1 MNLKD
6 IAKIKNSSTSEIV
19 DYLKWKGVTIQDT
32 KFHELLLSEIK
43 AIDPFLYS
51 IELEKAKIAVFQEGD
66 IVEGVIQNVADYGVF
81 VDFYNGAT
89 GLLHISQ
96 ISSDKIDDLSSLFSK
111 GQAIRVLIKR
121 VREDGKLD
129 LGYKQIPYILIKK
142 RQEEKDKII
151 EEKKIARQE
160 ALKERQAKAKQF
172 TEHFNEGTV
181 FPEAEVIKVGEK
193 RANIKVDEY
202 EGLIDRDNL
211 NWNVIS
217 SAKDLLYVGEIV
229 NVVFLGVD
237 DDYNLKF
244 GLKQLNEKPYE
255 DKYYDYSIDQ
265 LLKLIGI
272 SDNVFIGEA
281 VSFGDHKFLVNLRSD
296 GKEKGTLLADPFY
309 GQNIRS
315 VVNVEGIES
324 GCFYRTKLRLIS
336 KELRMERNQLF
347 QFQTNRIE
355 KVENP
360 YKEDVESVFRKNIS
374 PATNLTVS
382 HLLAE
387 VGKNLYSSK
396 DRMFF
401 ELIQNA
407 DDASAQK
414 GVNVKIRTIGDY
426 LVIKHNGF
434 AFSKDDF
441 EAITS
446 AANGTKKAN
455 ENKTGY
461 KGIGFKSVFTDSE
474 EVIIFTGG
482 YKFKFD
488 RNEPI
493 FRNFENFYFKINN
506 FATEQQKLD
515 FLRTFQS
522 EKKKFEGVKDIPWQL
537 EPIWTDQLP
546 SELKTSDYNFE
557 KSNVA
562 IALKLS
568 EERISGDDGY
578 EKAILG
584 IIGNPKFM
592 LFLRNTLRIDFNDET
607 ISKHIK
613 NSRITL
619 KNSHGLS
626 EQFERKDY
634 DIAVNNEAFEKSGID
649 LKISITE
656 SDENNRVKDAKFVN
670 SRNAEYEN
678 IPPKIAVGGSTQISF
693 AAPYRDNMV
702 TTITEANN
710 GNSDISLFAFLP
722 TLVKDFIFPFYINAN
737 FVLDSPRQRIL
748 GDNPWN
754 YYLMQN
760 IGRSIVEWVA
770 ELAKSGENNSLW
782 LLPTSLFDEKPADT
796 GMLAKHFNVAYKDA
810 LKNHS
815 FILDHNG
822 ELSKQEEILIDH
834 SGLSEIIGASL
845 LCEIIDSKKRLPSP
859 DIDIT
864 PIKENKEFFSLVERC
879 YSGKTIVEHLVKDC
893 SLLNNWLIN
902 EADEEKRNQFF
913 EWFLKKKDK
922 TARIIGKIKLF
933 QIEGEWLSVEEISQR
948 KNIIISTKKTRA
960 IHNELQK
967 LGYNCTDTIVDDHP
981 LSEILS
987 KYAPSAKSV
996 FATIAACDFSELE
1009 FEERKHLFVEL
1020 ISFDGVGDSK
1030 LKELIL
1036 FKNALGSLS
1045 CLKLMTRRNEQTQ
1058 EWLLPYCLDEN
1069 EYFPE
1074 LEKFILQDDN
1084 VFAEIVAN
1092 HYDELIKSTNL
1103 TDLYKQYETIWPDS
1117 FTQNLIKKGGFTIE
1131 ILPIVE
1137 NSGTRTKELFLQ
1149 SIKLNLNVGEKYD
1162 ESSPKT
1168 RIIKMAISVYGER
1181 VKTAFSND
1189 RIQIDGKPLTLFT
1202 YSDEVSCPYRSV
1214 GENKVMK
1221 LSLAE
1226 LNPEYKGLSNVINE
1240 VAEQFEGL
1248 SASELKKNVFAL
1260 EFIGKQILFEQ
1271 ICDLKKCPKDGSLPK
1286 MPTNLNAS
1294 QILYFIWYRRDKSNW
1309 NNRFYDQSVYN
1320 SYYRR
1325 YEVQKRAY
1333 SGLWDDNWVP
1343 MVNLEAIDSSVFDNL
1358 MAICMNEKV
1367 NFYQLSFF
1375 KTIVGK
1381 YLSNSYIL
1389 QEEQINA
1396 TVEKWAKEGELCK
1409 EKLSYLKAIGVKD
1422 ETEDLIK
1429 FRKGI
1434 LNGIEQKCSDYNLQV
1449 DELVKT
1455 MEWLTSVIRDNPIEK
1470 KEAKNAVISIL
1481 LTLKNADYAQ
1491 FVIEDFKTA
1500 KEWEDKRYYQW
1511 KKSHNLS
1518 IFIVEGEMPYRCIYN
1533 QKVLFKDKIGDYAY
1547 FDGMKRLYVNG
1558 AKSMQIL
1565 MGEICDINYIP
1576 FIKED
1581 WNQLFLVSRDEILE
1595 KEKEIFELKQ
1605 QLLKQNELLLANEQQ
1620 VVEKGN
1626 LTKEEQEEI
1635 SRNARVKA
1643 KQYLS
1648 EHGYDVSGWDAENSI
1663 ADVYSEIITPQ
1674 GETINIVIRS
1684 ARGKKIHLAATSFE
1698 VLMSNPNNLLLIDDG
1713 KGIRCVDF
1721 EELFG
1726 NNSNVNLIFDAQYT
1740 PRDYFEALA
1749 KIFKYVKNTQFVIEN
1764 PQYSAFD
1771 EIKGFGL
1778 EVKNEGTVV
1787 LGTEEDI

>member
-6 IAKIKNSSTSEIV
+6 IAKIKNSSISDIV
-19 DYLKWKGVTIQDT
+19 DYLKLKGVTIQDT

-43 AIDPFLYS
+43 TIDPFLYNT
-51 IELEKAKIAVFQEGD
+51 ELEKAKTAVFQEGD
-66 IVEGVIQNVADYGVF
+66 IVEGMIQNIADFGVF
-81 VDFYNGAT
+81 VDFYNGST

-96 ISSDKIDDLSSLFSK
+96 ISNDKIENLSALFSK
-111 GQAIRVLIKR
+111 GQPIRVLIKR

-142 RQEEKDKII
+142 RQKEKDKII

-160 ALKERQAKAKQF
+160 ALKERQAKAMLF
-172 TEHFNEGTV
+172 TEQFIEGTV

-193 RANIKVDEY
+193 RANIKVDEF
-202 EGLIDRDNL
+202 EGFIDRDNL

-237 DDYNLKF
+237 DNYNLMF
-244 GLKQLNEKPYE
+244 GLKQLNDKPYE
-255 DKYYDYSIDQ
+255 DYYYDYGIDQ
-265 LLKLIGI
+265 LLKIIGI

-281 VSFGDHKFLVNLRSD
+281 VSFGEHTFLVNLRSD
-296 GKEKGTLLADPFY
+296 GREKGALLADPFY
-309 GQNIRS
+309 GQNIRA

-324 GCFYRTKLRLIS
+324 GCFYRTKLRLIC
-336 KELRMERNQLF
+336 KELRQERNQLF

-355 KVENP
+355 RVENP
-360 YKEDVESVFRKNIS
+360 YKEDVEAVFRKNIS

-493 FRNFENFYFKINN
+493 FRNFEDFYFKINN

-702 TTITEANN
+702 TTIAEANN

-845 LCEIIDSKKRLPSP
+845 LCKIIDSKKRLPSP

-864 PIKENKEFFSLVERC
+864 PVKENKEFFSLVERC

-1074 LEKFILQDDN
+1074 LEKYILQDDN
-1084 VFAEIVAN
+1084 VFAEIVTN
-1092 HYDELIKSTNL
+1092 HYDELIKSTSL
-1103 TDLYKQYETIWPDS
+1103 TDLYKQYDTFWPDS
-1117 FTQNLIKKGGFTIE
+1117 FTQNLIKKGGSSIE

-1137 NSGTRTKELFLQ
+1137 NSGTKTKELFLQ
-1149 SIKLNLNVGEKYD
+1149 SISLSLNVGEKYD

-1181 VKTAFSND
+1181 VKTAFSNAH
-1189 RIQIDGKPLTLFT
+1189 IQIDGKPLTLFT
-1202 YSDEVSCPYRSV
+1202 YSDEVLCPYRTV

-1240 VAEQFEGL
+1240 IAEQFEGL
-1248 SASELKKNVFAL
+1248 SASELKKNVFSL
-1260 EFIGKQILFEQ
+1260 GFIDKQILFEQ
-1271 ICDLKKCPKDGSLPK
+1271 ICDLKKCPKEGSLSK
-1286 MPTNLNAS
+1286 IPTNLNAS

-1309 NNRFYDQSVYN
+1309 NNRFYVQSVYN
-1320 SYYRR
+1320 NYYRR

-1333 SGLWDDNWVP
+1333 SRLWDESWVP
-1343 MVNLEAIDSSVFDNL
+1343 MVNLQTIDISVFDNL

-1381 YLSNSYIL
+1381 YFSNSYTL
-1389 QEEQINA
+1389 QEEKINA
-1396 TVEKWAKEGELCK
+1396 AVEKWAKEGEDCK
-1409 EKLSYLKAIGVKD
+1409 EKLSYLKSIGVKD
-1422 ETEDLIK
+1422 ETENLIK

-1434 LNGIEQKCSDYNLQV
+1434 VDGIEQKCSDYNLQV
-1449 DELVKT
+1449 DDLVKT
-1455 MEWLTSVIRDNPIEK
+1455 LEWLTSVICEYPIEK
-1470 KEAKNAVISIL
+1470 KETKNSVLSIL
-1481 LTLKNADYAQ
+1481 QTLKKVDYTQ
-1491 FVIEDFKTA
+1491 YVLEDFETA
-1500 KEWEDKRYYQW
+1500 IEWKDERYLQW
-1511 KKSHNLS
+1511 KKDHFFS
-1518 IFIVEGEMPYRCIYN
+1518 IFLIDSEMPYRCIYN
-1533 QKVLFKDKIGDYAY
+1533 QNVLFKDKIGDYAY
-1547 FDGMKRLYVNG
+1547 FDSMKRLYINR
-1558 AKSMQIL
+1558 AKSIQII
-1565 MGEICDINYIP
+1565 MGEICEIPNIP
-1576 FIKED
+1576 FSKDD
-1581 WNQLFLVSRDEILE
+1581 WNLLFLVSRDEILE

-1605 QLLKQNELLLANEQQ
+1605 QILKQSELLLANAQQ

-1626 LTKEEQEEI
+1626 LSKEEQEEI
-1635 SRNARVKA
+1635 SKNARLKA
-1643 KQYLS
+1643 KQYLAD
-1648 EHGYDVSGWDAENSI
+1648 HGYDVSRWDAEESI
-1663 ADVYSEIITPQ
+1663 ADVYSVIKTPQ

-1698 VLMSNPNNLLLIDDG
+1698 TLMSNPNNLLLVDDG
-1713 KGIRCVDF
+1713 KEIRCVDF

-1726 NNSNVNLIFDAQYT
+1726 NNSNINLIFDAQYT
-1740 PRDYFEALA
+1740 PREYFEALA
-1749 KIFKYVKNTQFVIEN
+1749 KIFKYVRNTQFVIEN
-1764 PQYSAFD
+1764 PLYSAFD

-1778 EVKNEGTVV
+1778 DIKNKGTVI
-1787 LGTEEDI
+1787 LGNEEDI

>member
-6 IAKIKNSSTSEIV
+6 IAKIKKSTTSEIV
-19 DYLKWKGVTIQDT
+19 DYLNWKGVTIQDA

-51 IELEKAKIAVFQEGD
+51 VELEKAKSAIFQEGD
-66 IVEGVIQNVADYGVF
+66 IVEGVIQNVADFGVF
-81 VDFYNGAT
+81 VDFYNGLT

-96 ISSDKIDDLSSLFSK
+96 VSNDKIENLSSLFSK
-111 GQAIRVLIKR
+111 GQAIRVLIKK

-142 RQEEKDKII
+142 RQEEKEKII
-151 EEKKIARQE
+151 AEKKIARQE
-160 ALKERQAKAKQF
+160 ALKERQAKAKLFTKQF
-172 TEHFNEGTV
+172 HEGTV

-217 SAKDLLYVGEIV
+217 SAKDLLYVGEVV
-229 NVVFLGVD
+229 NVVFIGVD

-244 GLKQLNEKPYE
+244 GLKQLNDKPYE
-255 DKYYDYSIDQ
+255 DYLYDYSIDQ
-265 LLKLIGI
+265 LLKIIGI
-272 SDNVFIGEA
+272 NDNLFIGEA

-296 GKEKGTLLADPFY
+296 SKEKGVLLADPFY
-309 GQNIRS
+309 GQNIRA

-324 GCFYRTKLRLIS
+324 GSFYRTKLRLIS
-336 KELRMERNQLF
+336 KELRLERNQLF
-347 QFQTNRIE
+347 QFQTNRVE
-355 KVENP
+355 KVDNP

-426 LVIKHNGF
+426 LVVKHNGF

-493 FRNFENFYFKINN
+493 FNNFEDFYFKINN

-522 EKKKFEGVKDIPWQL
+522 EKKKFDGVKDIPWQL
-537 EPIWTDQLP
+537 EPIWTEQLP
-546 SELKTSDYNFE
+546 GELKASDYNFE

-613 NSRITL
+613 DNKITL

-626 EQFERKDY
+626 EQYERKDY
-634 DIAVNNEAFEKSGID
+634 EIPVNNEAFEKSGID
-649 LKISITE
+649 LKISIVET
-656 SDENNRVKDAKFVN
+656 DENNRVKDAKFVN

-702 TTITEANN
+702 TTITEANH
-710 GNSDISLFAFLP
+710 GTSDISLFAFLP

-754 YYLMQN
+754 FYLMQN
-760 IGRSIVEWVA
+760 IGRSLVEWVA
-770 ELAKSGENNSLW
+770 ELSKNGDNNCLW
-782 LLPTSLFDEKPADT
+782 LLPISFFDEKQTDT
-796 GMLAKHFNVAYKDA
+796 GMLAKHFNSEYKDA
-810 LKNHS
+810 LKEYP

-822 ELSKQEEILIDH
+822 ELSKQEEIIIDH
-834 SGLSEIIGASL
+834 SGLSDIIGANL
-845 LCEIIDSKKRLPSP
+845 LCRIIDSEKRLPSP
-859 DIDIT
+859 HIDIT
-864 PIKENKEFFSLVERC
+864 PIKDNKDFFSLVERC
-879 YSGKTIVEHLVKDC
+879 YSGKTIVEHLTKDC

-902 EADEEKRNQFF
+902 EADDEKRNQFF

-922 TARIIGKIKLF
+922 TAKIIEKIKLF
-933 QIEGEWLSVEEISQR
+933 QVKGEWLSIEEISLR
-948 KNIIISTKKTRA
+948 NNIIITTSKTQA
-960 IHNELQK
+960 IYKELEK
-967 LGYNCTDTIVDDHP
+967 LGYICTDVIVDNHP
-981 LSEILS
+981 LNELVS
-987 KYAPSAKSV
+987 KYAPSGKSV
-996 FATIAACDFSELE
+996 FATIAACDFSVLD
-1009 FEERKHLFVEL
+1009 FDERKHLFIEL
-1020 ISFDGVGDSK
+1020 ISFDGVGESK
-1030 LKELIL
+1030 LKDLVL
-1036 FKNALGSLS
+1036 FKNALGKLS
-1045 CLKLMTRRNEQTQ
+1045 CLKAISRRSEKTQ
-1058 EWLLPYCLDEN
+1058 EWFLTYCLDEN

-1074 LEKFILQDDN
+1074 LDKYILQEDN
-1084 VFAEIVAN
+1084 VFEEIVVN
-1092 HYDELIKSTNL
+1092 HYDEIIKSTSL
-1103 TDLYKQYETIWPDS
+1103 TDLYKIYETVWPDS
-1117 FTQNLIKKGGFTIE
+1117 FTQNLIKKGGLTIE
-1131 ILPIVE
+1131 ILPIIE

-1149 SIKLNLNVGEKYD
+1149 SITLNLNVGEKYD

-1181 VKTAFSND
+1181 VKAAFSNAH
-1189 RIQIDGKPLTLFT
+1189 IQINGKPLTLFT
-1202 YSDEVSCPYRSV
+1202 YSDEVSCAYKSV

-1226 LNPEYKGLSNVINE
+1226 LNPEYRGLSNVINE
-1240 VAEQFEGL
+1240 ISEQFAGL
-1248 SASELKKNVFAL
+1248 TASELKKNVFAL
-1260 EFIGKQILFEQ
+1260 EFIGKQLLFEQ
-1271 ICDLKKCPKDGSLPK
+1271 ICDLKKCQKDGSMPI

-1294 QILYFIWYRRDKSNW
+1294 QMLYFIWYRRDKTNW
-1309 NNRFYDQSVYN
+1309 NNRYYDQSVYN
-1320 SYYRR
+1320 NYFRR
-1325 YEVQKRAY
+1325 YEVQKRTY
-1333 SGLWDDNWVP
+1333 SGLWDENWVP
-1343 MVNLEAIDSSVFDNL
+1343 MVNLQTLDSSVFDNL
-1358 MAICMNEKV
+1358 MSICMKEKV

-1381 YLSNSYIL
+1381 FLSNSYIL
-1389 QEEQINA
+1389 QEEQIN
-1396 TVEKWAKEGELCK
+1396 TVVEKWAKDGENCE
-1409 EKLSYLKAIGVKD
+1409 EKLSYLKSIGVKD
-1422 ETEDLIK
+1422 ETENLIK
-1429 FRKGI
+1429 FRKGLI
-1434 LNGIEQKCSDYNLQV
+1434 DGIEQKCSDYNLQG

-1455 MEWLTSVIRDNPIEK
+1455 LEWLTSVVRENPIEK

-1481 LTLKNADYAQ
+1481 LALKNANYAQ
-1491 FVIEDFKTA
+1491 YVIEDFKIA
-1500 KEWEDKRYYQW
+1500 KEWDDKRYYQW

-1518 IFIVEGEMPYRCIYN
+1518 VYVIDSEMPYRCIYN

-1547 FDGMKRLYVNG
+1547 FDSLRRLYINEE
-1558 AKSMQIL
+1558 KSIQII
-1565 MGEICDINYIP
+1565 MGEICDITNIP
-1576 FIKED
+1576 FSKED

-1595 KEKEIFELKQ
+1595 KEKEILELKQ

-1626 LTKEEQEEI
+1626 LSKEEQEEI

-1643 KQYLS
+1643 KQYLAN
-1648 EHGYDVSGWDAENSI
+1648 HGYDVSRWDAEKSI

-1698 VLMSNPNNLLLIDDG
+1698 ILMSNPNNLLLVDDG
-1713 KGIRCVDF
+1713 KEIRCVDF

-1740 PRDYFEALA
+1740 PREYFEALA
-1749 KIFKYVKNTQFVIEN
+1749 KIFKYVRNTQFVIEN

-1778 EVKNEGTVV
+1778 EVKNKGTVV